1 MYGRIAWLSR
11 PYLVFG
17 DRYVWEEAEQAELKG
32 DSVTI

>member
-11 PYLVFG
+11 PYLVLG
-17 DRYVWEEAEQAELKG
+17 DRYVGEEAEQAELKG